1 MAKKKTAKRKTVKKK
16 TVKKKTVKSA
26 KKGPVRTVKKTVKIQ
41 TRKEPKI
48 VCGSCEKFSIKS
60 FALAFG
66 LVYAVILA
74 VFALAGLYGKMPEYT
89 ALMAE
94 VFPGYA
100 ATPVG
105 ILIAAIWGFLMGC
118 VFGGLIAWLYNLLT

>member
-1 MAKKKTAKRKTVKKK
+1 MAKKTTKKMKKK
-16 TVKKKTVKSA
+16 AT
-26 KKGPVRTVKKTVKIQ
+26 RTV
-41 TRKEPKI
+41 RKVVTPRI

-66 LVYAVILA
+66 LVYAVIMA
-74 VFALAGLYGKMPEYT
+74 GFALVAMYGAMEGTT
-89 ALMAE
+89 AMMGE

-105 ILIAAIWGFLMGC
+105 ILIAALWGFVMGC
-118 VFGGLIAWLYNLLT
+118 IFGGLIAWLYNLFT